1 MYCYLLGCRYRST
14 RLYKMASLSWT
25 EIVQAQ
31 KENRRE
37 LLLNG
42 PQIAQRIVRS
52 GLDRTLYS
60 LELLNYLEIA
70 DASLPDLSEDIGK
83 LVNLVNLVLR
93 GNKLSTLPSAVG
105 NLKVLRLLDVSSNV
119 LKTLPDE
126 LGELSELHTLD
137 ASRND
142 LEGLPES
149 IGKLHRLS
157 VLNISSNKIESLEP
171 LCTGQLLHL
180 SELTGVKNAITVI
193 PDTISHLQ
201 ALKKLDLSSNK
212 IAEAPASLADCTKL
226 KDVLLTENPFRDR
239 RLGKLVQQ
247 SRGTKATLDYIRTH
261 GTKKSAPEEKPA
273 KAKKKKG
280 RKKAA
285 STGSDLSEDLD
296 KLMLRVLNFK
306 DSSDGGVEVIV
317 KEGVAS
323 VRPFIVCCILRD
335 VNFQKGTR
343 FKRFITAQNKLH
355 DGPLCAKRTKATIA
369 THDLSLVKFPLTY
382 EVKEPAEIQI
392 TPLGRNKCTSADA
405 LMTQLRKEADDLRK
419 ESKRNTVSG
428 IHKYL
433 ELLDGHQKYPCL
445 CDREGQVISFPP
457 ITNADITKI
466 SRSSDHILI
475 EVTSSTDLAVCKK
488 VMDAL
493 LQRSAEILLDS
504 PGTGTAASDD
514 PDEDVNP
521 GPADEAAAA
530 TDSAGGREVG
540 GQRSLVVEQVR
551 VSGVE
556 GSLKVVYPSRT
567 DLQDMTDIKV
577 IRS

>member
-1 MYCYLLGCRYRST
+1 
-14 RLYKMASLSWT
+14 MASPVWP

-42 PQIAQRIVRS
+42 PEIAERITKS
-52 GLDRTLYS
+52 GLDYTLYS

-70 DASLPDLSEDIGK
+70 DASLLKLSKDIGK
-83 LVNLVNLVLR
+83 LANLVNLVLR
-93 GNKLSTLPSAVG
+93 GNKLSKLPSTVG
-105 NLKVLRLLDVSSNV
+105 NLKALRVLDVSNNS
-119 LKTLPDE
+119 LQSLPDE
-126 LGELSELHTLD
+126 FGELSELHTFD
-137 ASRND
+137 ASRNN
-142 LEGLPES
+142 LTCLPES
-149 IGKLHRLS
+149 IGRLQRLS
-157 VLNISSNKIESLEP
+157 LVNISSNDIESLAP
-171 LCTGQLLHL
+171 LCTDQLSHL
-180 SELTGVKNAITVI
+180 SELVGVKNAITAI
-193 PDTISHLQ
+193 PDAVSHLQ
-201 ALKKLDLSSNK
+201 ALKKLDLSANK
-212 IAEAPASLADCTKL
+212 ITEVPASLADCGKL
-226 KDVLLTENPFRDR
+226 KDLLLTENPFRDR

-247 SRGTKATLDYIRTH
+247 SRGTKATLDYIRNH
-261 GTKKSAPEEKPA
+261 GTKTSAPEEKSA

-306 DSSDGGVEVIV
+306 DSSDGGVEVVV
-317 KEGVAS
+317 KEGVAD

-335 VNFQKGTR
+335 VNLQKGTR
-343 FKRFITAQNKLH
+343 FKRFISAQTKLH

-369 THDLSLVKFPLTY
+369 THDLNLVRFPLTY
-382 EVKEPAEIQI
+382 EVKIPPEIQI
-392 TPLGRNKCTSADA
+392 TPLGRNKITSANA
-405 LMTQLRKEADDLRK
+405 LMTQLHKEADDLRK
-419 ESKRNTVSG
+419 EAKRNAISG

-433 ELLDGHQKYPCL
+433 ELLDGHRMYPCL

-466 SRSSDHILI
+466 SRSTEHILI

-493 LQRSAEILLDS
+493 IHRSAEILLD
-504 PGTGTAASDD
+504 PPASGISASGD
-514 PDEDVNP
+514 PEEDVNQEP
-521 GPADEAAAA
+521 SDEEAVSKV
-530 TDSAGGREVG
+530 TGGS
-540 GQRSLVVEQVR
+540 RSLVVEQVR
-551 VSGVE
+551 VSAADG
-556 GSLKVVYPSRT
+556 GLKVLYPSRN